1 MTAQNNRK
9 VVNKDAV
16 VIKFVGDSG
25 DGMQLLGTIFSE
37 TIALSGE
44 DLATF
49 PDFPA
54 EIRAP
59 RNTVAGV
66 SGFQVHFGFKKVLTP
81 GDLCDVLVAFNPA
94 SLKSNLKNVKKGATI
109 ITDEDS
115 FDEKVLEKLGYKA
128 NPLYDGSLS
137 EFNVIHAPITSLAKN
152 SLKEMGVDNKT
163 AEKTKNMFVLGMLFN
178 MFSLDLKATDDYLQK
193 RFKKN
198 PELIKINEIVI
209 KNGYEFANTIEAI
222 PSFVV
227 PKTQLKPGK
236 YRNIHGNEATA
247 WGLMAAAEKSGLQ
260 LFLGSYPITPA
271 TEILMELAKHRELG
285 VKTFQAEDEIAGICS
300 AIGASFAGSLACTTT
315 SGPGL
320 SLKSE
325 AMGLAVITELPLVI
339 IDVQRGVP
347 STGLPT
353 KSEQSDLL
361 QALYGR
367 NGEAPMFVIA
377 ASSPADCFYASY
389 EAAKYS
395 LEHMT
400 PAVCLTD
407 GYIGFGSE
415 VVEVPKMSD
424 LPEIKLRKAKPR
436 KEGEGKFLPYL
447 RDEKTLAR
455 EWAIPGTEGLRHR
468 IGGLEKTN
476 IYGEV
481 STDPTNHEL
490 MVKLR
495 AEKVQRIAE
504 RLPLQ
509 EFTGPADADL
519 LVVSWGGTKGQV
531 QGAVEIARAEG
542 MKIAHTHF
550 RYINPLPKNTREM
563 LASFKKIV
571 VCELSMGQ
579 FANYLRINFPEIPY
593 LQYNK
598 VQGQPFTAH
607 ELIENFTKILK
618 A

>member
-1 MTAQNNRK
+1 
-9 VVNKDAV
+9 
-16 VIKFVGDSG
+16 
-25 DGMQLLGTIFSE
+25 
-37 TIALSGE
+37 
-44 DLATF
+44 
-49 PDFPA
+49 
-54 EIRAP
+54 
-59 RNTVAGV
+59 
-66 SGFQVHFGFKKVLTP
+66 
-81 GDLCDVLVAFNPA
+81 
-94 SLKSNLKNVKKGATI
+94 
-109 ITDEDS
+109 
-115 FDEKVLEKLGYKA
+115 
-128 NPLYDGSLS
+128 
-137 EFNVIHAPITSLAKN
+137 
-152 SLKEMGVDNKT
+152 
-163 AEKTKNMFVLGMLFN
+163 
-178 MFSLDLKATDDYLQK
+178 
-193 RFKKN
+193 
-198 PELIKINEIVI
+198 
-209 KNGYEFANTIEAI
+209 
-222 PSFVV
+222 
-227 PKTQLKPGK
+227 
-236 YRNIHGNEATA
+236 
-247 WGLMAAAEKSGLQ
+247 
-260 LFLGSYPITPA
+260 
-271 TEILMELAKHRELG
+271 
-285 VKTFQAEDEIAGICS
+285 
-300 AIGASFAGSLACTTT
+300 
-315 SGPGL
+315 
-320 SLKSE
+320 
-325 AMGLAVITELPLVI
+325 
-339 IDVQRGVP
+339 
-347 STGLPT
+347 
-353 KSEQSDLL
+353 
-361 QALYGR
+361 
-367 NGEAPMFVIA
+367 
-377 ASSPADCFYASY
+377 
-389 EAAKYS
+389 
-395 LEHMT
+395 
-400 PAVCLTD
+400 
-407 GYIGFGSE
+407 
-415 VVEVPKMSD
+415 MSD